1 MRTHSPTSVA
11 CLIYG
16 KLGCLHVS
24 GTKES
29 VSKQDYAIIIC
40 EACKMPYVY
49 MVCDSTRF
57 SECFGIVQIFVF
69 VENMLSL
76 QILRAYRTDIQ
87 TQQHIIPRHCQPS
100 IFARAFPLC
109 VFLSFS
115 LFLSGFPFTVSHLGI
130 FVCANTY
137 IFPIKCLIHFDS
149 CSTKSK

>member
-1 MRTHSPTSVA
+1 MRTHSPTAVA

-76 QILRAYRTDIQ
+76 QILRAYRTSNTTTHYPQALSTFYI
-87 TQQHIIPRHCQPS
+87 RARLPS
-100 IFARAFPLC
+100 VC
-109 VFLSFS
+109 FS
-115 LFLSGFPFTVSHLGI
+115 LFLSLSLWFSFYRLASWHLR
-130 FVCANTY
+130 
-137 IFPIKCLIHFDS
+137 LRQHIHFPHKMS
-149 CSTKSK
+149 NPF